1 MTPPPEDPPP
11 PKSADPTNDAASPVA
26 PVPPAGPLEYRFR
39 ERKAASAGC
48 LIGSSFVAAGIGLS
62 WAAGTLLLLSFS
74 PLWGAISFGA
84 ALAIVAGFI
93 FAARMGLNSALAIL
107 LASLAIGLLLI
118 GICGTALNS

>member
-1 MTPPPEDPPP
+1 
-11 PKSADPTNDAASPVA
+11 
-26 PVPPAGPLEYRFR
+26 
-39 ERKAASAGC
+39 